1 MPLCELQ
8 SESRMR
14 ENRTSGLTSGDG
26 KRSYGA
32 RTEAAPRKGGH
43 GHRQPTATAPI
54 LDSTELSAQ
63 PAQPAAF
70 GHLSPPGGT
79 LRLRWS

>member
-26 KRSYGA
+26 RRSYGNW
-32 RTEAAPRKGGH
+32 TAAAARKGGH
-43 GHRQPTATAPI
+43 GHQVPTATAPI
-54 LDSTELSAQ
+54 LDSTELCA
-63 PAQPAAF
+63 
-70 GHLSPPGGT
+70 
-79 LRLRWS
+79 